1 MLATLKKIGINT
13 DLSHLNADAGFDVT
27 AFIKELDERHTIIA
41 NIPKNKRKAK
51 KIETAYRYFSEYIYS
66 FRFKIEL
73 VFAWLD
79 TYKRLLVRFEYRADC
94 FKAWIH
100 IAAAL
105 INLRNL
111 FS

>member
-41 NIPKNKRKAK
+41 NIPKNKRNAK

-79 TYKRLLVRFEYRADC
+79 TYKCLLVRFEYRADC

-111 FS
+111 FN